1 MNEPRELG
9 DEERRHRRRRFVRQ
23 LTPVAVVL
31 LVVGALFADEDGA
44 LGLVGLVALAQGIG
58 LAVALIGLAVALIG
72 LAFGRNPIERR

>member
-1 MNEPRELG
+1 VNEPRELS
-9 DEERRHRRRRFVRQ
+9 DEERRHRRRPFVRQ

-58 LAVALIGLAVALIG
+58 LAVALIGLA
-72 LAFGRNPIERR
+72 FGHNPIERR